1 MMSEFNF
8 EYRPKSYFG
17 PKQLDNFYSS
27 RIRNE
32 AARKAID
39 LYAAAGAPE
48 QVKQIID
55 YDRDSGGDY
64 RFLEKVHPHN
74 MGGSYL
80 PELDGAEVEIGR
92 ISINSTTNDVT
103 CMYASFEEGKIHYH
117 VVDEY
122 GGETLGAVS
131 ECTSTR
137 PLTFLEFTDFFLN
150 AWNLL
155 DCLEWNFEDDLDGA
169 LGFFSATSEFYP
181 EFDDLCRLRAVE
193 NHGQLY
199 PASDDDEEK

>member
-1 MMSEFNF
+1 M
-8 EYRPKSYFG
+8 
-17 PKQLDNFYSS
+17 
-27 RIRNE
+27 
-32 AARKAID
+32 
-39 LYAAAGAPE
+39 
-48 QVKQIID
+48 
-55 YDRDSGGDY
+55 
-64 RFLEKVHPHN
+64 
-74 MGGSYL
+74 